1 LFRCFGLT
9 PSSLE
14 DAVQDVLLTAYRRLG
29 RFDHRSSVRTWPFG
43 IAYRVALDYRRHQ
56 RSKGRLDELS
66 DDLPALA
73 PQQVPGRPCTGRL
86 RLRGDAR
93 GLVSFPGGSRAMRDS
108 TRNAARAARSTA
120 RRGRAAAGFSH

>member
-1 LFRCFGLT
+1 MRRNPTRGTRPGGRRACGWVWKHASGGRSTSDSQPKALFRCFGLT

-56 RSKGRLDELS
+56 RSKGRLDEQS

-73 PQQVPGRPCTGRL
+73 PQQVPGR
-86 RLRGDAR
+86 
-93 GLVSFPGGSRAMRDS
+93 LVA
-108 TRNAARAARSTA
+108 AARLIVS
-120 RRGRAAAGFSH
+120 